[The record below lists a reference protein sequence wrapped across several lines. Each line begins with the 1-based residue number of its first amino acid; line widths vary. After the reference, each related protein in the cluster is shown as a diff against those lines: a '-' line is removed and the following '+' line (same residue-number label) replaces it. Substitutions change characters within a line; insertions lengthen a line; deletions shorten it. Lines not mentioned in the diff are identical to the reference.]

1 MGSYPGLESMG
12 IDKMVRTT
20 GHLRLGRFGF
30 YIGAIAIA
38 VVAWLAQRYTS
49 GQQIFESQV
58 ESLTQLQDQ
67 QLQAFLDMNRLLTTL
82 GTTMLGALGFL
93 LASRSKDRA
102 GSSVRWSALASG
114 AFAGLS
120 VFFGYIASEGILF
133 MLRNQFFDLEAPVI
147 LWPHTAHFYAL
158 LLSVLFFSDFA
169 IHDLNKEDR
178 SARSSEVSDS

>member
-1 MGSYPGLESMG
+1 MYHEKRSVPDIESGG
-12 IDKMVRTT
+12 INKMMQAT
-20 GHLRLGRFGF
+20 GRPRLGRIGY
-30 YIGAIAIA
+30 YIGAAAIA
-38 VVAWLAQRYTS
+38 VLAWQAQRYTS

-58 ESLTQLQDQ
+58 DSLTQLQEQ

-93 LASRSKDRA
+93 LASGSKGKS

-120 VFFGYIASEGILF
+120 VFFGYIASEGIIY

-158 LLSVLFFSDFA
+158 LLSVFFFSDFA
-169 IHDLNKEDR
+169 IHDLNNKEDR
-178 SARSSEVSDS
+178 SARS